1 MGGYM
6 SARLYVFCIAA
17 VLLAARAEA
26 AEHIVIQKNKTFSVA
41 EITIKP
47 GDTVVFKNE
56 DDVVHNIFSVT
67 KGFEFNS
74 NIQSPG
80 QTATFTFPNEG
91 KVEVRCVMHPT
102 MKLVVNVKK

>member
-1 MGGYM
+1 M
-6 SARLYVFCIAA
+6 SARLYVLSVVVF
-17 VLLAARAEA
+17 LFAARAEA
-26 AEHIVIQKNKTFSVA
+26 SEHVVLQKNKSFSVA

-47 GDTVVFKNE
+47 GDTIVFRNE

-67 KGFEFNS
+67 KGVEFNS
-74 NIQSPG
+74 NVQSPG
-80 QTATFTFPNEG
+80 QTTTFTFPNEG

>member
-1 MGGYM
+1 M
-6 SARLYVFCIAA
+6 SARLYVFA
-17 VLLAARAEA
+17 VALFLVAARAEA
-26 AEHIVIQKNKTFSVA
+26 AEHVVVQKNKSFSVA

-47 GDTVVFKNE
+47 GDTIVFKND
-56 DDVVHNIFSVT
+56 DDVVHNVFSVT
-67 KGFEFNS
+67 KGVEFNT

>member
-1 MGGYM
+1 M
-6 SARLYVFCIAA
+6 SARLYVFA
-17 VLLAARAEA
+17 VALFLVAARAEA
-26 AEHIVIQKNKTFSVA
+26 AEHVVVQKNKSFSVA

-47 GDTVVFKNE
+47 GDTIVFKNE
-56 DDVVHNIFSVT
+56 DDVVHNVFSVT
-67 KGFEFNS
+67 KGVEFNT

>member
-1 MGGYM
+1 MTGRLAVF
-6 SARLYVFCIAA
+6 SAALL
-17 VLLAARAEA
+17 LLAARTEA
-26 AEHIVIQKNKTFSVA
+26 AEHQVIQKNKSFSVA

-56 DDVVHNIFSVT
+56 DDVVHNVFSVT
-67 KGFEFNS
+67 KGVEFNS

-80 QTATFTFPNEG
+80 QTATFTFANEG
-91 KVEVRCVMHPT
+91 RVEVRCVMHPT

>member
-1 MGGYM
+1 M
-6 SARLYVFCIAA
+6 SACLYVFA
-17 VLLAARAEA
+17 VAVFLLVARAEA
-26 AEHIVIQKNKTFSVA
+26 AEHVIVQKNKSFSVA

-47 GDTVVFKNE
+47 GDTVVFKND
-56 DDVVHNIFSVT
+56 DDVVHNVFSVT
-67 KGFEFNS
+67 KGVEFNT

-80 QTATFTFPNEG
+80 QSATFTFASEG

>member
-1 MGGYM
+1 MP
-6 SARLYVFCIAA
+6 ARFYVFA
-17 VLLAARAEA
+17 VALLLLVARADA
-26 AEHIVIQKNKTFSVA
+26 AEHVVIQKNKAFSVA

-56 DDVVHNIFSVT
+56 DDVVHNVFSVT
-67 KGFEFNS
+67 KGAEFNT

>member
-1 MGGYM
+1 M
-6 SARLYVFCIAA
+6 SARLYVFA
-17 VLLAARAEA
+17 VVFFLVVASAEA
-26 AEHIVIQKNKTFSVA
+26 AEHVVVQKNKSFSVA

-47 GDTVVFKNE
+47 GDTIVFKNE
-56 DDVVHNIFSVT
+56 DDVVHNVFSVT
-67 KGFEFNS
+67 KGVEFNT